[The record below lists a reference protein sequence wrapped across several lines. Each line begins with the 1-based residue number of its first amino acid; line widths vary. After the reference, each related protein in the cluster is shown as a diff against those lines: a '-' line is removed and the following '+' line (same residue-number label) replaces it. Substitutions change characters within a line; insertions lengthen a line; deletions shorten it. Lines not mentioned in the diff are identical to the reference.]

1 MQGINVS
8 NINWQMIE
16 SADPIEF
23 TLRYVGKDTTL
34 ESLKELRRLIASGES
49 ESNKLCHKLCQ
60 WIVENKRNPSLLND
74 EEKCLFYFMTDM
86 RKGRNNPNN
95 QGRMWYQSNQKIAE
109 SYGLNNIF
117 DNKDYENIA
126 VENCHKLCQFIKEND
141 RYPKASSED
150 KIERTLNTFMLNQR
164 RNKINKGL
172 GIWHSALDQISS
184 EYGLDNLFDQ
194 LNDEA
199 ICNAKVHELCK
210 FIKSNDNKTPSRTSP
225 EEFEQKMYAFLN
237 GIRQAKKNPLTK
249 SRNFYS
255 SSEEIALSY
264 GLKNLFEVTEKES
277 ISNSICVELCDYVIK
292 NGKIPSKTTNDD
304 REKFLYGWLHT
315 QKSNKIND
323 KNFYESNQIIAESYS
338 LNNLFDKIDLEKK
351 SNEFCIKW
359 CEFFIKNKRKPTQ
372 KDIEFKD
379 IYSWFYMQR
388 KAKNG
393 NKNNRFYVS
402 NEIIAESYGIKDI
415 FGDKE

>member
-150 KIERTLNTFMLNQR
+150 KIERTLNTFILNQR
-164 RNKINKGL
+164 RNKINKGFIVSFSQLRLKMDILKSVGAAGSSAVITVTGIHPIDVVKTRLQVSGEGGGRNYKAL
-172 GIWHSALDQISS
+172 GIGGSV
-184 EYGLDNLFDQ
+184 
-194 LNDEA
+194 
-199 ICNAKVHELCK
+199 KV
-210 FIKSNDNKTPSRTSP
+210 
-225 EEFEQKMYAFLN
+225 
-237 GIRQAKKNPLTK
+237 
-249 SRNFYS
+249 
-255 SSEEIALSY
+255 
-264 GLKNLFEVTEKES
+264 
-277 ISNSICVELCDYVIK
+277 
-292 NGKIPSKTTNDD
+292 
-304 REKFLYGWLHT
+304 
-315 QKSNKIND
+315 
-323 KNFYESNQIIAESYS
+323 
-338 LNNLFDKIDLEKK
+338 
-351 SNEFCIKW
+351 
-359 CEFFIKNKRKPTQ
+359 
-372 KDIEFKD
+372 
-379 IYSWFYMQR
+379 
-388 KAKNG
+388 
-393 NKNNRFYVS
+393 
-402 NEIIAESYGIKDI
+402 
-415 FGDKE
+415 

>member
-1 MQGINVS
+1 
-8 NINWQMIE
+8 
-16 SADPIEF
+16 
-23 TLRYVGKDTTL
+23 
-34 ESLKELRRLIASGES
+34 
-49 ESNKLCHKLCQ
+49 
-60 WIVENKRNPSLLND
+60 
-74 EEKCLFYFMTDM
+74 MTDM

-264 GLKNLFEVTEKES
+264 GLKNLFEVTDKES
-277 ISNSICVELCDYVIK
+277 ISNSICVED
-292 NGKIPSKTTNDD
+292 P
-304 REKFLYGWLHT
+304 
-315 QKSNKIND
+315 
-323 KNFYESNQIIAESYS
+323 
-338 LNNLFDKIDLEKK
+338 
-351 SNEFCIKW
+351 
-359 CEFFIKNKRKPTQ
+359 
-372 KDIEFKD
+372 
-379 IYSWFYMQR
+379 
-388 KAKNG
+388 
-393 NKNNRFYVS
+393 
-402 NEIIAESYGIKDI
+402 
-415 FGDKE
+415 